1 MSVRRAAGALL
12 GALLLAA
19 CAVGP
24 DFHRPAPPAVQQYG
38 APLAQST
45 APTAGGE
52 PQQLEIGASVPE
64 RWWEAFG
71 SGQIDALVE
80 QVLAANPDIQAGQAA
95 LRAALESAAAAR
107 GALWPG
113 LQASYQG
120 VRRRDAT
127 GTLSPT
133 LNSGAPIFTLHTAEV
148 DVSYTLDVFGGNRRT
163 VEALVSTAEA
173 QRFGLE
179 ATRLTLASNA
189 IVAVVNQAAA
199 QAQIAAMQHIVQ
211 EERAAL
217 ETLRQQYALGSVSL
231 ATVNAQEATLSQAEA
246 ALPAL
251 EQQRVQQQDLIAAL
265 AGRAPSQMTS
275 LDVEL
280 SALTLPRNVPL
291 TLPAQL
297 VTHRPD
303 IRAAEAQLHAATAQ
317 VGVAEAALL
326 PAISL
331 SANSGSAAV
340 QLSNLTAPGTRFWSL
355 GGSLSQTLF
364 AGGSLVHR
372 KRAAVALM
380 DQAADSYRS
389 TVLQAF
395 RQVADVLAALQSD
408 AATLAAQT
416 RAESAAAQSL
426 NLVVQNLKL
435 GSASGLELIQ
445 AEHEHEMAVLALVQ
459 ARAARL
465 ADTVALYQALG
476 GGWAVTP
483 AAAR

>member
-1 MSVRRAAGALL
+1 MSARTRDAVL
-12 GALLLAA
+12 GALLLAG

-24 DFHRPAPPAVQQYG
+24 DFHRPAPPTVQEYR
-38 APLAQST
+38 APGAQSA
-45 APTAGGE
+45 APATGDE
-52 PQQLEIGASVPE
+52 SQRLQIGASVPE

-71 SGQIDALVE
+71 SQQLDALID

-120 VRRRDAT
+120 ERRQDS

-133 LNSGAPIFTLHTAEV
+133 LNSAAPIFTLHTAEV
-148 DVSYTLDVFGGNRRT
+148 DLSYTLDVFGGNRRS

-173 QRFGLE
+173 QRFELQ
-179 ATRLTLASNA
+179 ATRLTLVSNA
-189 IVAVVNQAAA
+189 VVALITQAAA
-199 QAQIAAMQHIVQ
+199 QAQVSAMQRIVQ

-217 ETLRQQYALGSVSL
+217 EILRQQYALGSVSL
-231 ATVNAQEATLSQAEA
+231 ATFSAQQATLSQAEA

-251 EQQRVQQQDLIAAL
+251 EQQRAQQQDLLAAL
-265 AGRAPSQMTS
+265 CGRAPSQMAV
-275 LDVEL
+275 LEVEL
-280 SALTLPRNVPL
+280 SELTLPRELPL

-297 VTHRPD
+297 VRQRPD

-317 VGVAEAALL
+317 VGVAQAALL

-331 SANSGSAAV
+331 SASSGSAAV
-340 QLSNLTAPGTRFWSL
+340 QLSQLTAPGTRFWSL

-395 RQVADVLAALQSD
+395 RQVADVLAVLQAD
-408 AATLAAQT
+408 AAALAAQT
-416 RAESAAAQSL
+416 RAESAAAQTLS
-426 NLVVQNLKL
+426 LVVQNLKL
-435 GSASGLELIQ
+435 GSVSNLDLIQ
-445 AEHEHEMAVLALVQ
+445 AEHDHEMAVLALVQ

-476 GGWAVTP
+476 GGWADRSAP
-483 AAAR
+483 

>member
-1 MSVRRAAGALL
+1 VSVRRTLGALL

-24 DFHRPAPPAVQQYG
+24 DFQRPAPPAVQQYG
-38 APLAQST
+38 APGAQST
-45 APTAGGE
+45 APATGAE
-52 PQQLEIGASVPE
+52 PQELQSGASVPE

-80 QVLAANPDIQAGQAA
+80 QVLTANPDIQAGQAA
-95 LRAALESAAAAR
+95 LRAALETAAAAR

-120 VRRRDAT
+120 ERRQDSA
-127 GTLSPT
+127 TLSAT
-133 LNSGAPIFTLHTAEV
+133 LNSAAPIFTLHTAEV
-148 DVSYTLDVFGGNRRT
+148 DLSYTLDVFGGNRRT

-179 ATRLTLASNA
+179 ATRLTLVSNA

-217 ETLRQQYALGSVSL
+217 ETLRQQYAFGSVSL
-231 ATVNAQEATLSQAEA
+231 ATVNAQEATLLQAEA

-251 EQQRVQQQDLIAAL
+251 EQQCAQQQHLVAVL
-265 AGRAPSQMTS
+265 AGRAPSQMAP
-275 LDVEL
+275 LDVAL
-280 SALTLPRNVPL
+280 SALTLPREVPL

-297 VTHRPD
+297 VSQRPD
-303 IRAAEAQLHAATAQ
+303 IRAAEAELHAATAQ

-331 SANSGSAAV
+331 SANRGSAAV
-340 QLSNLTAPGTRFWSL
+340 QLSNLTGPGTRFWSL

-408 AATLAAQT
+408 AATLAAQS

-426 NLVVQNLKL
+426 NIVVQNLKL
-435 GSASGLELIQ
+435 GSVSGLDLIQ
-445 AEHEHEMAVLALVQ
+445 AEHDHEMAVLALVQ

>member
-1 MSVRRAAGALL
+1 MSARTRDATL
-12 GALLLAA
+12 GALLLAG

-24 DFHRPAPPAVQQYG
+24 DFHRPAPPAVQEYRAPGSQSAAPAAG
-38 APLAQST
+38 AESQRLQ
-45 APTAGGE
+45 
-52 PQQLEIGASVPE
+52 IGASVPE

-71 SGQIDALVE
+71 SQQLDALID

-120 VRRRDAT
+120 ERRQDS

-133 LNSGAPIFTLHTAEV
+133 LNSAVPIFTLHTAEV
-148 DVSYTLDVFGGNRRT
+148 DLSYTLDVFGGNRRT
-163 VEALVSTAEA
+163 VEALVSTADA
-173 QRFGLE
+173 QRFELE
-179 ATRLTLASNA
+179 ATRLTLVSNA
-189 IVAVVNQAAA
+189 VVALITQAAA
-199 QAQIAAMQHIVQ
+199 QAQISAMQRIVQ
-211 EERAAL
+211 EERAGL
-217 ETLRQQYALGSVSL
+217 EILRQQYAFGSVSL
-231 ATVNAQEATLSQAEA
+231 ATVSAQEATLSQAEA

-251 EQQRVQQQDLIAAL
+251 EQQRAQQQDLL
-265 AGRAPSQMTS
+265 AVLCGRAPSQMAA

-280 SALTLPRNVPL
+280 SALTLPPEVPL

-297 VTHRPD
+297 VRQRPD

-317 VGVAEAALL
+317 VGVAQAALL

-340 QLSNLTAPGTRFWSL
+340 QLSQLGASATRFWSL

-364 AGGSLVHR
+364 AGGTLVHR

-380 DQAADSYRS
+380 DQAAASYRS

-395 RQVADVLAALQSD
+395 RQVADVLAALQAD
-408 AATLAAQT
+408 AAALAAQT

-426 NLVVQNLKL
+426 NLMVQNLKL
-435 GSASGLELIQ
+435 GSVSGLDLIQ
-445 AEHEHEMAVLALVQ
+445 AEHDHEMAVLALVQ
-459 ARAARL
+459 ARAAHL
-465 ADTVALYQALG
+465 ADTAALYQALG
-476 GGWAVTP
+476 GGWAVP
-483 AAAR
+483 

>member
-1 MSVRRAAGALL
+1 MSVRRTLSASV
-12 GALLLAA
+12 GALLLAG

-24 DFHRPAPPAVQQYG
+24 DFHRPAPPAVRQYG
-38 APLAQST
+38 APRAQST
-45 APTAGGE
+45 ATVVGDE
-52 PQQLEIGASVPE
+52 PQQLQLGASVPE

-71 SGQIDALVE
+71 SGQIDALVD
-80 QVLAANPDIQAGQAA
+80 QVLAANPDIHAGQAA
-95 LRAALESAAAAR
+95 LRAALETAAAAR

-120 VRRRDAT
+120 ERRQDS

-133 LNSGAPIFTLHTAEV
+133 LNSAAPIFTLHTAEV

-163 VEALVSTAEA
+163 VEALVATAEA
-173 QRFGLE
+173 QRSALE
-179 ATRLTLASNA
+179 ATRLTLVSNA

-199 QAQIAAMQHIVQ
+199 QAQISALKHVVQ

-217 ETLRQQYALGSVSL
+217 EIVRQQYALGSVAL

-246 ALPAL
+246 ALPGL
-251 EQQRVQQQDLIAAL
+251 EQQRAQQQDLVAAL
-265 AGRAPSQMTS
+265 AGRAPSQMAP

-280 SALTLPRNVPL
+280 SALTLPREVPL

-297 VTHRPD
+297 VTQRPD

-317 VGVAEAALL
+317 VGVAQAALL

-331 SANSGSAAV
+331 SGNSGAAAV
-340 QLSNLTAPGTRFWSL
+340 QLSNLTGPGTRFWSL

-426 NLVVQNLKL
+426 SLVVQNLEL
-435 GSASGLELIQ
+435 GSVSGLELIQ
-445 AEHEHEMAVLALVQ
+445 AEHDHETAVLALLQ

>member
-1 MSVRRAAGALL
+1 MSARTRDAML
-12 GALLLAA
+12 GALLLAG

-24 DFHRPAPPAVQQYG
+24 DFHRPAPPAVQEYR
-38 APLAQST
+38 APGAQSA
-45 APTAGGE
+45 APAAGDE
-52 PQQLEIGASVPE
+52 SPRLQIGARVPE

-71 SGQIDALVE
+71 SRQLDALID
-80 QVLAANPDIQAGQAA
+80 QVLHANPDIQAGQAA

-120 VRRRDAT
+120 ERRQDS

-133 LNSGAPIFTLHTAEV
+133 LNSAAPIFTLHTAEV
-148 DVSYTLDVFGGNRRT
+148 DLSYTLDVFGGNRRT
-163 VEALVSTAEA
+163 LEALVSTAEA
-173 QRFGLE
+173 QRFELE
-179 ATRLTLASNA
+179 ATRLTLVSNA
-189 IVAVVNQAAA
+189 VVALISQAAA
-199 QAQIAAMQHIVQ
+199 QAQISAMQRIVH

-217 ETLRQQYALGSVSL
+217 EILRQQYAFGSISL
-231 ATVNAQEATLSQAEA
+231 AAVSAQEATLSQAEA

-251 EQQRVQQQDLIAAL
+251 EQQRAQQQDLLAAL
-265 AGRAPSQMTS
+265 CGRAPSQMAA
-275 LDVEL
+275 LDLEL
-280 SALTLPRNVPL
+280 SALTLPRELPL

-297 VTHRPD
+297 VKQRPD

-317 VGVAEAALL
+317 VGVAQAALL

-340 QLSNLTAPGTRFWSL
+340 QLSQLTAPGTRFWSL

-395 RQVADVLAALQSD
+395 RQVADVLAALQAD
-408 AATLAAQT
+408 AAALAAQT

-426 NLVVQNLKL
+426 NLVVQNLRL
-435 GSASGLELIQ
+435 GSLSDLDLIQ
-445 AEHEHEMAVLALVQ
+445 AEHDHETAVLALVQ

-476 GGWAVTP
+476 GGWAVP
-483 AAAR
+483 

>member
-1 MSVRRAAGALL
+1 MSARTRRAVL
-12 GALLLAA
+12 GALLLAG

-24 DFHRPAPPAVQQYG
+24 DFHRPAPPAVQEYRAPG
-38 APLAQST
+38 AQPA
-45 APTAGGE
+45 APAAGDE
-52 PQQLEIGASVPE
+52 SQRLQIGASVPE

-71 SGQIDALVE
+71 SRQLDALID

-120 VRRRDAT
+120 ERRQDS

-133 LNSGAPIFTLHTAEV
+133 LNSAAPIFTLHTAEV
-148 DVSYTLDVFGGNRRT
+148 DLSYTLDVFGGNRRT

-173 QRFGLE
+173 QRFELQ
-179 ATRLTLASNA
+179 ATRLTLVSNA
-189 IVAVVNQAAA
+189 VVALISQAAA
-199 QAQIAAMQHIVQ
+199 QAQISALQRIVQ
-211 EERAAL
+211 EEHAAL
-217 ETLRQQYALGSVSL
+217 EILRRQYAFGSVSL
-231 ATVNAQEATLSQAEA
+231 ATVSAQEATLSQAEA

-251 EQQRVQQQDLIAAL
+251 EQQRAQQQDLL
-265 AGRAPSQMTS
+265 AVLSGRAPSQMAA
-275 LDVEL
+275 LNVEL
-280 SALTLPRNVPL
+280 SALTLPRELPL

-297 VTHRPD
+297 VRQRPD

-317 VGVAEAALL
+317 VGVAQAALL

-340 QLSNLTAPGTRFWSL
+340 QLSQLSAPGTRFWSL

-395 RQVADVLAALQSD
+395 RQVADVLAALQAD
-408 AATLAAQT
+408 AAALAAQT

-435 GSASGLELIQ
+435 GSVSGLDLIQ
-445 AEHEHEMAVLALVQ
+445 AEHDHEMAVVALVQ
-459 ARAARL
+459 ARAADL
-465 ADTVALYQALG
+465 ADSVALYQALG
-476 GGWAVTP
+476 GGWAVP
-483 AAAR
+483 